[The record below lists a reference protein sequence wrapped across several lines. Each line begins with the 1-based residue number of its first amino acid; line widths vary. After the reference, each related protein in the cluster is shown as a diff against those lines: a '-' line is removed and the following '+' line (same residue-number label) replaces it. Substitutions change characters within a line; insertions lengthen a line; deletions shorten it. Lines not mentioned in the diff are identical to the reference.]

1 MSWYHSHHL
10 TSVHLPFMR
19 LSAMHK
25 GISIG
30 LLCSVGTAVILPT
43 AQAATMGKTVITSVQ
58 HQPLTASITV
68 TSIRSADFSAR
79 LASPIIYQQLGLTPQ
94 PSMSVSFVPT
104 SATTGT
110 VVITST
116 QPITMP
122 FTDVVLALNDQ
133 GQRKVIPKTLLMPLA
148 TSDSIKQSSSILATA
163 RQSEPSTLIVNAHTA
178 NPLVVKRG
186 APPTLANVKSV
197 EPVIQVNKTVTLPI
211 NNTTLLSDKKTT
223 SPQILVASRKAPPSL
238 FSSPKPAEPVYN
250 AGLAIDPPVKKSPSL
265 AESNTSSPQI
275 IANSRQISPPAFV
288 KSKPALATSKIV
300 KQPVSNTSQP
310 IELSVKKSPS
320 LTESNASSSQI
331 IANSQQISLPLLA
344 TPKPAFAMPNTAMPD
359 FNTSQPIELPVKKS
373 PSLAESNTSS
383 PQILVAS
390 RQAPPPLF
398 ANPKSVEPIF
408 NASQPIKL
416 PLDNAALTALTAL
429 AAAPVAN
436 IPQILAVS
444 LQAPPPLF
452 ASPITQKT
460 DIVVQS
466 RVPHNTIS
474 INERRINS
482 VSAIQS
488 RADVDQVVPLIASDK
503 TFDDIS
509 SFDTSA
515 ERIIELASVAK
526 IDSEQKI
533 QQASRI
539 TSYPS
544 LNTQIS
550 RKIMTINL
558 NFNETSPAKMIS
570 TKDHT
575 QNRLASPLAA
585 QKMSTPSYIVQKND
599 NLWVIS
605 QQVAEQN
612 NLDVL
617 MVMNQIKS
625 QNSDA
630 FIKKDSNHLKVDAK
644 LDLSYYATVPSQQ
657 GLQAAIADKRQQRLN
672 SNKTV

>member
-30 LLCSVGTAVILPT
+30 LLCSVGTAVILPA

-94 PSMSVSFVPT
+94 QSMSVSFVPT

-148 TSDSIKQSSSILATA
+148 TSDSIKQSSSILATTK
-163 RQSEPSTLIVNAHTA
+163 QSDPSTLIVNAHTA

-197 EPVIQVNKTVTLPI
+197 EPVINVNKTVTLPV

-238 FSSPKPAEPVYN
+238 FSSPKSADPVYN
-250 AGLAIDPPVKKSPSL
+250 AGLAIDLPVKKSPSL

-288 KSKPALATSKIV
+288 RSKPALATSKTV

-320 LTESNASSSQI
+320 LAESNASSSQI
-331 IANSQQISLPLLA
+331 IANSHQISLPLLA
-344 TPKPAFAMPNTAMPD
+344 TPKPAFAKSETAMPD
-359 FNTSQPIELPVKKS
+359 FNTSQYIELPVKKS
-373 PSLAESNTSS
+373 PSLAELNTSS

-398 ANPKSVEPIF
+398 ASHKLVEPIF

-416 PLDNAALTALTAL
+416 LLDDAASI
-429 AAAPVAN
+429 AAPVAN
-436 IPQILAVS
+436 SPQILAVS

-452 ASPITQKT
+452 ASPTTQKT
-460 DIVVQS
+460 DILVQS

-482 VSAIQS
+482 ISAIHS
-488 RADVDQVVPLIASDK
+488 RKDVNQVVPLIATDK
-503 TFDDIS
+503 TFDASS

-526 IDSEQKI
+526 IDNEQR

-558 NFNETSPAKMIS
+558 NFNEVSPAKMIS

-575 QNRLASPLAA
+575 QNRLASPLAT